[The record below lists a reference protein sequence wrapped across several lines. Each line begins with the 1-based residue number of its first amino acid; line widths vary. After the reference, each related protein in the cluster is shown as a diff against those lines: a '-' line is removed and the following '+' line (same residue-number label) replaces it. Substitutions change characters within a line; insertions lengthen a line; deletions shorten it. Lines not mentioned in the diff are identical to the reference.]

1 MVEVKEGPAGLTIPP
16 SRHVDEIADF
26 FKVFGDAT
34 RLKILFLLQGGELPV
49 LSIAHELDMQQST
62 ISQQLKLL
70 RATRLVKSR
79 KAGRSIYY
87 SLNDDHIQRILAL
100 GVEHYDELFSD

>member
-1 MVEVKEGPAGLTIPP
+1 MTESEKGSSSQVIPP
-16 SRHVDEIADF
+16 QQHIDEIANF
-26 FKVFGDAT
+26 FKVFGDST
-34 RLKILFLLQGGELPV
+34 RLKILFLLQNGELPV

-79 KAGRSIYY
+79 KEGRSIYY

-100 GVEHYDELFSD
+100 GVEHYDELFNN